1 MVDWE
6 GAFASHSALK
16 AHLPYEPFPLQNGP
30 FTNAQR
36 RIVIEK
42 NLETWSDVRTSM
54 RECVILHEC

>member
-6 GAFASHSALK
+6 GAFASHP
-16 AHLPYEPFPLQNGP
+16 LPYEPFPLQNGP

-42 NLETWSDVRTSM
+42 NLETIPSPLSGLMCEQV
-54 RECVILHEC
+54 

>member
-6 GAFASHSALK
+6 GVFASHPALK

-42 NLETWSDVRTSM
+42 KLETIPSPLSGVM
-54 RECVILHEC
+54 CE